1 LTILIVTFVGS
12 LIIFVLSFDDDDDGK
27 QSIAITSNSYFSS
40 IKGFLIDIE
49 PFESIENGTL
59 GVVI

>member
-1 LTILIVTFVGS
+1 LTILIITFVGS
-12 LIIFVLSFDDDDDGK
+12 LIIFVLSFDDDGK